1 MTRKHRPQDLILF
14 SLVVIVL
21 AIGATTLGYLVGT
34 GTKDHDSPESET
46 LDFQIENS
54 NVEEQKNQAGTT
66 YTLVDFLDNT
76 QFNSHLERSSAL
88 YDLFASIDME
98 MLQDYWEQ
106 TQNFEASPI
115 RDQIQDVI
123 IQRWSVLDPIGA
135 LAVIEQEALDAR
147 QQVLFEFVF
156 HEWSL
161 IDLENAVDYVSNLE
175 NDAQLQAIASIVRTR
190 EDMTN
195 KQRREIAR
203 QFDCEWV
210 AIDVLRETTDSVVI
224 DKPAQEWRSFV
235 WENRDELQNLSDAQ
249 NRLLEQLAYFWIV
262 QEGVTA
268 FEKMRHSLPSDFSL
282 LETTRSV
289 SSELVE
295 SNPQLAFDLVLAGKQ
310 REKETGYFQL
320 AMDLITRWARTD
332 ARRAFDATSEV
343 SGRSFQVRLRT
354 RALWAWAQHNPESLL
369 NNIEELPKSVQLKAR
384 ETAFTYIARQSPQR
398 VRAMLSSIADR
409 NYRNVIAETVV
420 DGWALTDLPGTL
432 DWIDSDDSLADIRKD
447 LKRSA
452 YFSLAQENPRLA
464 VETAV
469 TQPLTETNR
478 GWEALVIIWTAN
490 DNLDVA
496 ASLLPLARPGK
507 TTVDA
512 YTAVV
517 EDLIDDEDWERSIE
531 LIVQYDEQAEGTIFD
546 LVKPI
551 AQAVP
556 LKLYETLDGPGSVM
570 FKRSVAWQL
579 FHLNKDNGKFTD
591 AQLERLEEIS
601 QTPIPERPQ
610 RERSERLQKAFDN
623 FHEALREEESD

>member
-1 MTRKHRPQDLILF
+1 
-14 SLVVIVL
+14 
-21 AIGATTLGYLVGT
+21 
-34 GTKDHDSPESET
+34 
-46 LDFQIENS
+46 
-54 NVEEQKNQAGTT
+54 
-66 YTLVDFLDNT
+66 
-76 QFNSHLERSSAL
+76 
-88 YDLFASIDME
+88 
-98 MLQDYWEQ
+98 ML
-106 TQNFEASPI
+106 N
-115 RDQIQDVI
+115 
-123 IQRWSVLDPIGA
+123 
-135 LAVIEQEALDAR
+135 
-147 QQVLFEFVF
+147 
-156 HEWSL
+156 
-161 IDLENAVDYVSNLE
+161 
-175 NDAQLQAIASIVRTR
+175 
-190 EDMTN
+190 
-195 KQRREIAR
+195 
-203 QFDCEWV
+203 
-210 AIDVLRETTDSVVI
+210 
-224 DKPAQEWRSFV
+224 
-235 WENRDELQNLSDAQ
+235 
-249 NRLLEQLAYFWIV
+249 
-262 QEGVTA
+262 
-268 FEKMRHSLPSDFSL
+268 
-282 LETTRSV
+282 
-289 SSELVE
+289 
-295 SNPQLAFDLVLAGKQ
+295 
-310 REKETGYFQL
+310 
-320 AMDLITRWARTD
+320 
-332 ARRAFDATSEV
+332 
-343 SGRSFQVRLRT
+343 
-354 RALWAWAQHNPESLL
+354 
-369 NNIEELPKSVQLKAR
+369 
-384 ETAFTYIARQSPQR
+384 
-398 VRAMLSSIADR
+398 SIADR

-496 ASLLPLARPGK
+496 ASLLQLARPGK

-531 LIVQYDEQAEGTIFD
+531 LIVQYDEQAEGTIGD

-601 QTPIPERPQ
+601 QTPIPERPL

>member
-1 MTRKHRPQDLILF
+1 MSRKHRPQNLLLF
-14 SLVVIVL
+14 SLVAIVL
-21 AIGATTLGYLVGT
+21 AIGSTTIGYLVGT
-34 GTKDHDSPESET
+34 GSKDQDSLESET
-46 LDFQIENS
+46 LVFQIENP
-54 NVEEQKNQAGTT
+54 NAEKLKNRAETT
-66 YTLVDFLDNT
+66 YALVDFSNST
-76 QFNSHLERSSAL
+76 QFDSLLERTSGL
-88 YDLFASIDME
+88 YDLIASVGLE
-98 MLQDYWEQ
+98 KLQEIWEHTQ
-106 TQNFEASPI
+106 TVESSPI
-115 RDQIQDVI
+115 REEIQDVI
-123 IQRWSVLDPIGA
+123 IQRWSVLEPIGA
-135 LAVIEQEALDAR
+135 LAAIEKDALDSR

-156 HEWSL
+156 QEWSL
-161 IDLENAVDYVSNLE
+161 IDLENAVNHVGNLE
-175 NDAQLQAIASIVRTR
+175 KDAQPRALASIVRTR
-190 EDMTN
+190 EDMTYQ
-195 KQRREIAR
+195 QRREIAR

-210 AIDVLRETTDSVVI
+210 AIEVLMETTNSDVI

-235 WENRDELQNLSDAQ
+235 WENRDELPNLSDAQ
-249 NRLLEQLAYFWIV
+249 NRLLEQLAYSWIV

-289 SSELVE
+289 SAELIE
-295 SNPQLAFDLVLAGKQ
+295 SSPQLAFDLVLAGKQ
-310 REKETGYFQL
+310 REKETAYVQL
-320 AMDLITRWARTD
+320 AMDLITRWTRMDART
-332 ARRAFDATSEV
+332 AFDATSEV

-369 NNIEELPKSVQLKAR
+369 NNIDELPKSVQLKAR
-384 ETAFTYIARQSPQR
+384 ETAFTYIARQSPQV
-398 VRAMLSSIADR
+398 VRATLTSIADR

-420 DGWALTDLPGTL
+420 EGWALTDLPGTL
-432 DWIDSDDSLADIRKD
+432 EWIDSDDSLADIRKD
-447 LKRSA
+447 LKLSA

-464 VETAV
+464 VEIAA
-469 TQPLTETNR
+469 TQPLTELNR

-512 YTAVV
+512 YSAVL
-517 EDLIDDEDWERSIE
+517 EDLIDEEDWERSIE
-531 LIVQYDEQAEGTIFD
+531 LIVQYDEQAQGTIAD
-546 LVKPI
+546 IVKPI

-579 FHLNKDNGKFTD
+579 FYLNKDNGTFTD
-591 AQLERLEEIS
+591 EQLEHLEEIS

-623 FHEALREEESD
+623 FHKALQEEESD